1 MVSIIIPT
9 YRGEKNILVAVKSAL
24 ALSNVDKEIIVVDDN
39 GINTNDQKM
48 TYEVL
53 KKYIV
58 QNKITYFTHERNI
71 NGSAARNTGFRLS
84 RGRYIV
90 FLDDDDYLFPNKI
103 ERQIKALECSGSQNG
118 FSITAGY
125 YVHDNGKGYVK
136 RCKKQKHFFYNYLL
150 EKNYFSTSALVIRR
164 EIVEALNGFDESFK
178 RHQDWEFCSRMMR
191 TSQALY
197 IDEPLFIKYAKER
210 NTTIDLSK
218 RVDQLEY
225 FFEKICKTWEE
236 CFTKQEIKKIK
247 NFKYRQIFLSYIL
260 NQEII
265 QGIKFL
271 YCKTG
276 SYGEIFLGIVE
287 LIMFILRRIISG
299 NVKITY
305 SYNEIRKLLEI
316 EE

>member
-9 YRGEKNILVAVKSAL
+9 YKGEKNILVAVKSAL

-53 KKYIV
+53 KKYIA
-58 QNKITYFTHERNI
+58 QNKIIYFAHERNI

-84 RGRYIV
+84 KGKYIV
-90 FLDDDDYLFPNKI
+90 FLDDDDYLFPDKI
-103 ERQIKALECSGSQNG
+103 ERQIRALERSGPQKG

-125 YVHDNGKGYVK
+125 YVHDNGRGYVK
-136 RCKKQKHFFYNYLL
+136 RCKKQKQFFYNYLL

-164 EIVEALNGFDESFK
+164 EIVNALNGFDESFK

-191 TSQALY
+191 ISQALY

-225 FFEKICKTWEE
+225 FLDKIYKTWEE
-236 CFTKQEIKKIK
+236 CFTNQEINKIV
-247 NFKYRQIFLSYIL
+247 NFKYRQIFMSYIF
-260 NQEII
+260 NRKII

-271 YCKTG
+271 YSKTENP
-276 SYGEIFLGIVE
+276 GEIIYGLVE
-287 LIMFILRRIISG
+287 FIMFIFRRLFSG

-305 SYNEIRKLLEI
+305 SYNEIKRLLEI